1 MAEGRINKRIVICLI
16 VITAWINILIYIGE
30 IHNGILPKFI
40 SSSYKD
46 NLKLEFNSI
55 FLKQIFNTMSK
66 FFNIKPSTTSFLI
79 GDLPIYPNTK
89 VNESALFKFKESHQQ
104 EKEIIKN
111 ISYDKNNIKQIPIT
125 NNGKY
130 FLFPNHD
137 KTKMNVVLFSLEKV
151 SKNNKQFNNIFPKLS
166 QISLYEIPINNFII
180 NYQSEFN
187 LKNSF
192 FKLKWKIDLPGI
204 ITKYAFSSDYE
215 QLAVV
220 YKNITNYSEIRYN
233 IVYININ
240 KDNING
246 DFYDIIKLLG
256 NLKIETI
263 AVHKN
268 IIIYSRKYDIYKLN
282 FLIKDNINNNREWIN
297 ISKMKRNP
305 INEPYN
311 KISDLKFISK
321 NKNDLYDNK
330 SNEND
335 IYLFIKGVHC
345 NLKGVFLYMKLL
357 NLDLNKLVY
366 QNFKNSKV
374 NNTNEFLNQQN
385 NVIYINNAKEHNIT
399 KIIKESKMF
408 YHQPLIP
415 SLFEGKKYNIYDNNY
430 TYNMDNLELDKLN
443 LYLRNIHSYT
453 VFNKYLQKSDK
464 PNNLEFRFLSNF
476 NTYNTLSMNNSY
488 FNDIKSNN
496 YSEDDFLIKTD
507 ESEIVKICGK
517 EDNYIVEYNNNKLAF
532 STRLKPKKDDKKHD
546 DIEYFDT
553 RRISFISLP
562 KCFKP
567 TIIHDYYF
575 DIFDGKY
582 ILILLIDDG
591 VLLSLDFTR
600 SIKNKNNSA
609 VFYMDN
615 INNKKIVM
623 LTINLFFLFFYFL
636 DWSHFDQISINIRE
650 CIINFVNNTDNQ
662 FITENNE
669 SRFNNELNLSSSN
682 LSLLSNASNDF
693 TDDNNNSNNNSSN
706 NLINL
711 DNSFSNNSLN
721 YINSNQEF
729 NNNRRFRAQNH
740 DQRSILEDIL
750 GIFPY

>member
-1 MAEGRINKRIVICLI
+1 
-16 VITAWINILIYIGE
+16 
-30 IHNGILPKFI
+30 
-40 SSSYKD
+40 
-46 NLKLEFNSI
+46 
-55 FLKQIFNTMSK
+55 
-66 FFNIKPSTTSFLI
+66 
-79 GDLPIYPNTK
+79 
-89 VNESALFKFKESHQQ
+89 
-104 EKEIIKN
+104 
-111 ISYDKNNIKQIPIT
+111 
-125 NNGKY
+125 
-130 FLFPNHD
+130 
-137 KTKMNVVLFSLEKV
+137 
-151 SKNNKQFNNIFPKLS
+151 
-166 QISLYEIPINNFII
+166 
-180 NYQSEFN
+180 
-187 LKNSF
+187 
-192 FKLKWKIDLPGI
+192 
-204 ITKYAFSSDYE
+204 
-215 QLAVV
+215 
-220 YKNITNYSEIRYN
+220 
-233 IVYININ
+233 
-240 KDNING
+240 
-246 DFYDIIKLLG
+246 
-256 NLKIETI
+256 
-263 AVHKN
+263 
-268 IIIYSRKYDIYKLN
+268 
-282 FLIKDNINNNREWIN
+282 
-297 ISKMKRNP
+297 MKRNT

-321 NKNDLYDNK
+321 NKNDFDDNK
-330 SNEND
+330 TNEND

-366 QNFKNSKV
+366 KNFKNSKF
-374 NNTNEFLNQQN
+374 NNTNETMYPNN
-385 NVIYINNAKEHNIT
+385 NVIYINNAKKNNIT
-399 KIIKESKMF
+399 KIIKESLIF

-443 LYLRNIHSYT
+443 LNLRNIHSYT

-476 NTYNTLSMNNSY
+476 NTYNTLSMNSSY

-496 YSEDDFLIKTD
+496 YNEDDFLIKTD

-517 EDNYIVEYNNNKLAF
+517 EDNYIVEFNNNKLAF
-532 STRLKPKKDDKKHD
+532 STRLKSKKDDKKHN

-567 TIIHDYYF
+567 AIIHDYYF

-615 INNKKIVM
+615 FNNKKIVM

-662 FITENNE
+662 FISENNIN
-669 SRFNNELNLSSSN
+669 RFNNDLNLSSSN
-682 LSLLSNASNDF
+682 LSLLSNTSNDF

-721 YINSNQEF
+721 YINSNQEA
-729 NNNRRFRAQNH
+729 NNNRRLRRQNN

>member
-16 VITAWINILIYIGE
+16 VITAWINIFIYIGE

-55 FLKQIFNTMSK
+55 FLKQVFKIMSK

-89 VNESALFKFKESHQQ
+89 INESTLLKFKESHQQ
-104 EKEIIKN
+104 EQEIIKN

-137 KTKMNVVLFSLEKV
+137 KTKMNIVLFSLEKV
-151 SKNNKQFNNIFPKLS
+151 NKNNKQFNNIFPKLS

-220 YKNITNYSEIRYN
+220 YKNIINNSEIRYN

-240 KDNING
+240 KDNIYG

-256 NLKIETI
+256 NLKIEAI

-268 IIIYSRKYDIYKLN
+268 IIIYTRKYDIYKLN

-311 KISDLKFISK
+311 KISDLRFISK
-321 NKNDLYDNK
+321 NKNYLYYNK
-330 SNEND
+330 TNEND

-357 NLDLNKLVY
+357 NLDLNKLAY

-374 NNTNEFLNQQN
+374 NNSNEFLNQQN
-385 NVIYINNAKEHNIT
+385 NVIYINNSKENNIT

-430 TYNMDNLELDKLN
+430 TYNMDTLELDKLN

-488 FNDIKSNN
+488 LNDIKSNN

-532 STRLKPKKDDKKHD
+532 STILKPKKDDKKHD

-600 SIKNKNNSA
+600 SI
-609 VFYMDN
+609 
-615 INNKKIVM
+615 
-623 LTINLFFLFFYFL
+623 
-636 DWSHFDQISINIRE
+636 SINIRE

-662 FITENNE
+662 FITENNA

-682 LSLLSNASNDF
+682 LSLLSNASNDL

-711 DNSFSNNSLN
+711 DNSLSNSSLN

-729 NNNRRFRAQNH
+729 NNRRLRAQNH

>member
-16 VITAWINILIYIGE
+16 VITAWINIFIYIGE

-55 FLKQIFNTMSK
+55 FLKQVFKIMSK

-89 VNESALFKFKESHQQ
+89 INESTLLKFKESHQQ
-104 EKEIIKN
+104 EQEIIKN

-137 KTKMNVVLFSLEKV
+137 KTKMNIVLFSLEKV
-151 SKNNKQFNNIFPKLS
+151 NKNNKQFNNIFPKLS

-220 YKNITNYSEIRYN
+220 YKNIINNSEIRYN

-240 KDNING
+240 KDNIYG

-256 NLKIETI
+256 NLKIEAI

-268 IIIYSRKYDIYKLN
+268 IIIYTRKYDIYKLN

-311 KISDLKFISK
+311 KISDLRFISK
-321 NKNDLYDNK
+321 NKNYLYYNK
-330 SNEND
+330 TNEND

-357 NLDLNKLVY
+357 NLDLNKLAY

-374 NNTNEFLNQQN
+374 NNSNEFLNQQN
-385 NVIYINNAKEHNIT
+385 NVIYINNSKENNIT

-430 TYNMDNLELDKLN
+430 TYNMDTLELDKLN

-488 FNDIKSNN
+488 LNDIKSNN

-532 STRLKPKKDDKKHD
+532 STILKPKKDDKKHD

-615 INNKKIVM
+615 INNKKIIM

-662 FITENNE
+662 FITENNA

-682 LSLLSNASNDF
+682 LSLLSNASNDL

-711 DNSFSNNSLN
+711 DNSLSNSSLN

-729 NNNRRFRAQNH
+729 NNRRLRAQNH